1 MGIQISRTSNGI
13 FLSQKKYIRD
23 IIADCG
29 MENADISP
37 APLPT
42 GLKLST
48 DLSELLDEP
57 DVYRRLIGR
66 LLYLGLT
73 RPDFSYVS
81 YIYNI

>member
-1 MGIQISRTSNGI
+1 
-13 FLSQKKYIRD
+13 
-23 IIADCG
+23 

-48 DLSELLDEP
+48 DIGELLDEP

-73 RPDFSYVS
+73 RPDLSYPA
-81 YIYNI
+81 